1 MGVYFSP
8 LEIGR
13 RALRASQLGIT
24 VTGQNIA
31 NVNTPGY
38 TRQTVSLAPS
48 PADSASVRSP
58 GSGVDINGIRS
69 ARDQFVES
77 RLQSETATGGRLT
90 AESNALAPVD
100 AVFNDN
106 GTGSGI
112 QAALNNFFGA
122 FRDLEASPGS
132 PSVRA
137 VVADKGEVLSRA
149 FHSTRDQLGN
159 IRRDADRELRATVD
173 EANTLAVRVASLNSR
188 IGQAEGRGA
197 SASELRDQ
205 RNDAL
210 RQLSELTGAKNFE
223 NRDGSVTV
231 TLGDGRALV
240 TADQAHQLEAVS
252 TPPDGLA
259 QINLD
264 GQPAVISDGK
274 IRGLQNAVTTI
285 TQQIASVDDLAAS
298 VAARVNTLHTA
309 GSDLNGN
316 AGTAFFV
323 SATGG
328 AINAQNLDVA
338 AAIKADPKLVVA
350 AASGAGTG
358 DATVARNIAGL
369 LTDPSST
376 AGARSGSFSEI
387 YGSIVRDA
395 GASVRNA
402 QDALVTQQ
410 AILQQT
416 QAQRDAVSG
425 VSLDEEAVA
434 LLQYQRSFEAA
445 AKFLRIADE
454 MTQTILSLGQ

>member
-8 LEIGR
+8 VEIGR

-38 TRQTVSLAPS
+38 TRQTVSLSPS
-48 PADSASVRSP
+48 ANDSSNLRLT
-58 GSGVDINGIRS
+58 GSGVDINGVRS

-77 RLQSETATGGRLT
+77 RLQSETATNGRLT
-90 AESNALAPVD
+90 AESNALTPVD
-100 AVFNDN
+100 AAFNDN

-132 PSVRA
+132 ASVRA
-137 VVADKGEVLSRA
+137 VVADKGDVLSRA
-149 FHSTRDQLGN
+149 FHSTRSQLSD
-159 IRRDADRELRATVD
+159 IRRDADRELRSTVD
-173 EANTLAVRVASLNSR
+173 EANTLAARVASLNAR
-188 IGQAEGRGA
+188 IGQAEGQGGN
-197 SASELRDQ
+197 ASELRDQ
-205 RNDAL
+205 RGEAL
-210 RQLSELTGAKNFE
+210 RQLSELTGARNFE
-223 NRDGSVTV
+223 NSDGSVTV
-231 TLGDGRALV
+231 TLGDGRAIV
-240 TADQAHQLEAVS
+240 TADQSHQLEAVS

-259 QINLD
+259 QVSLD

-274 IRGLQNAVTTI
+274 IRGLQNAITTI

-298 VAARVNTLHTA
+298 VAARVNTLHTS

-323 SATGG
+323 SSTGG
-328 AINAQNLDVA
+328 TINAQNIDVS

-350 AASGAGTG
+350 AASGAGSG

-376 AGARSGSFSEI
+376 AGTRSGSFAEI

-416 QAQRDAVSG
+416 QAQRDSVSG

-445 AKFLRIADE
+445 AKFLKIADE